1 MIKILSYVSKIN
13 QNQKEI
19 KNLLKQLIKNLNISF
34 NEKETQIKYDE
45 YFFNG
50 IQIPKDIKFD
60 DIGAEDFQIFW
71 KIDNINV
78 KHYDKNNIKFI
89 VELRKENNNEKFHKV
104 YEGNKMNCTIENL
117 ILNTNYEIRICSFNN
132 GLIGEWCQIQKIKTN
147 DFDSIILRESKREKE
162 FLDKIYEWS
171 GYKKLELLYR
181 GSRDGSTSQAFHQ
194 KCDNQGPTICLYKNE
209 KGYIFGGFASISW
222 TSDGNTHEAK
232 DSFIFTLTNIHGT
245 EPSKFNNKDSNNVNH
260 HKDRGP
266 CFGNYNDIYIQ
277 NDFKNTD
284 SYSSFP
290 NNYSD
295 SLGKGKSIFTGD
307 LNNDKNNFRL
317 KEIEIYKLFK

>member
-89 VELRKENNNEKFHKV
+89 VELIIMKNFIKF
-104 YEGNKMNCTIENL
+104 M
-117 ILNTNYEIRICSFNN
+117 
-132 GLIGEWCQIQKIKTN
+132 
-147 DFDSIILRESKREKE
+147 
-162 FLDKIYEWS
+162 
-171 GYKKLELLYR
+171 
-181 GSRDGSTSQAFHQ
+181 
-194 KCDNQGPTICLYKNE
+194 
-209 KGYIFGGFASISW
+209 
-222 TSDGNTHEAK
+222 
-232 DSFIFTLTNIHGT
+232 
-245 EPSKFNNKDSNNVNH
+245 
-260 HKDRGP
+260 
-266 CFGNYNDIYIQ
+266 
-277 NDFKNTD
+277 
-284 SYSSFP
+284 
-290 NNYSD
+290 
-295 SLGKGKSIFTGD
+295 
-307 LNNDKNNFRL
+307 
-317 KEIEIYKLFK
+317 KEIK

>member
-34 NEKETQIKYDE
+34 NEKETQIKYDK

-60 DIGAEDFQIFW
+60 DIGTEHFQIFW

-181 GSRDGSTSQAFHQ
+181 GSRDGVQVKHFI
-194 KCDNQGPTICLYKNE
+194 KNVTIRDPLYA
-209 KGYIFGGFASISW
+209 YIKMK
-222 TSDGNTHEAK
+222 K
-232 DSFIFTLTNIHGT
+232 DIFL
-245 EPSKFNNKDSNNVNH
+245 EDLLLF
-260 HKDRGP
+260 
-266 CFGNYNDIYIQ
+266 
-277 NDFKNTD
+277 
-284 SYSSFP
+284 
-290 NNYSD
+290 
-295 SLGKGKSIFTGD
+295 LGQVM
-307 LNNDKNNFRL
+307 
-317 KEIEIYKLFK
+317 EILMKQRIVLYLL